1 MIQTQVSFKEM
12 VGHSGEVSGFIIPE
26 YSRKTLYRRTKSGDN
41 RIIPSQHFTIFA
53 SSVEDK
59 CIYESEDGRKI
70 YIKPLLDPKDERNEK
85 VPGIM
90 SSLEKGFNLLGSEL
104 LTYLDFRYNDDE
116 QRIKYND
123 YHLIVANKLP
133 YLTPIIFMNYGPS
146 DQVVVGNLEDIFFDA
161 CSDRIV
167 NEDEPWAFVHD
178 DIKPEMIGYS
188 KFGKMLS
195 NEEYKIERF
204 SDYADDIKLH
214 IGEKMYIRSF
224 LVNQI
229 ENSWDFPCDRGY
241 RNFALSRLYKRLDYD
256 VLSNSFKEITKLEQ
270 NRDHD
275 FIAVDENEY
284 FSDDIDLTNPEFKGF
299 DRRPVFRLNP
309 DDKMTIGKLSNNIS
323 NEYLDA
329 VTFVL
334 QEHRYELKNAIA
346 RIILR
351 GYSDTDGMRIID
363 VPDQDTFD
371 NLELYLARVSHIPL
385 TSTIENSV
393 KDLSDDTNFI
403 HVVLLKTCDP
413 TEDDFGPVYI
423 PLFKIR
429 SYNYKIIE
437 AAEAFD
443 GDKLQDT
450 FINYPKEASFR
461 TMVKYDTLKALTGF
475 FSGMIPN
482 ISGRTPMTL
491 DKRAAVSLNNNTLY
505 ISDFNKSTN
514 IIRWSVVTETDEYLI
529 YGNINA
535 LDVGYMPEYIVDA
548 VSIEKED

>member
-1 MIQTQVSFKEM
+1 MIKTQVSFKEM
-12 VGHSGEVSGFIIPE
+12 VSHSGEVSGFNIPE

-85 VPGIM
+85 VPSIM
-90 SSLEKGFNLLGSEL
+90 NSLEKGFNLLGSEL
-104 LTYLDFRYNDDE
+104 LTYLDFRYNEDE
-116 QRIKYND
+116 SRIKYND

-146 DQVVVGNLEDIFFDA
+146 DQVVVGSLGDIFFDA

-167 NEDEPWAFVHD
+167 NEDEAWAFVHD

-188 KFGKMLS
+188 KLGKMLS
-195 NEEYKIERF
+195 NEEYKIESF
-204 SDYADDIKLH
+204 SDYDDDIKLH

-229 ENSWDFPCDRGY
+229 EGSWDFPCDRGY
-241 RNFALSRLYKRLDYD
+241 KNFVLSRLYKRLEYD
-256 VLSNSFKEITKLEQ
+256 ILSNSFKELTKLEQ
-270 NRDHD
+270 NRIHD

-284 FSDDIDLTNPEFKGF
+284 FSDEIDLTNPEFEGF
-299 DRRPVFRLNP
+299 DRRPVSRLNQY
-309 DDKMTIGKLSNNIS
+309 DKMTIGKLSNNIS

-329 VTFVL
+329 VTSIL

-346 RIILR
+346 KILLR
-351 GYSDTDGMRIID
+351 GYNDTDGMRIID
-363 VPDQDTFD
+363 IPDQETFD

-385 TSTIENSV
+385 TSTIENSI
-393 KDLSDDTNFI
+393 KDLSDDTNFN

-413 TEDDFGPVYI
+413 NDDDYGPVYI
-423 PLFKIR
+423 PLFKIK
-429 SYNYKIIE
+429 SYKFTPME
-437 AAEAFD
+437 DFD
-443 GDKLQDT
+443 GNNLQETYID
-450 FINYPKEASFR
+450 YPKNVSFR

-491 DKRAAVSLNNNTLY
+491 DKRAAVQLSNNTLY
-505 ISDFNKSTN
+505 ISDFTKSTS
-514 IIRWSVVTETDEYLI
+514 ITRWSVVTETDEYLI

-535 LDVGYMPEYIVDA
+535 LDVGYMPEFIVDA

>member
-1 MIQTQVSFKEM
+1 MIKTQVSFKEM
-12 VGHSGEVSGFIIPE
+12 VSHSGEVSGFNIPE

-85 VPGIM
+85 VSSIM
-90 SSLEKGFNLLGSEL
+90 NSLEKGFKLLGSEL
-104 LTYLDFRYNDDE
+104 LTYLDFRYNEDE
-116 QRIKYND
+116 SRIKYND

-146 DQVVVGNLEDIFFDA
+146 DQVVVGSLGDIFFDA

-167 NEDEPWAFVHD
+167 NEDEAWAFVHD

-195 NEEYKIERF
+195 NEEYKIESF
-204 SDYADDIKLH
+204 SDYDDDDIKLH

-229 ENSWDFPCDRGY
+229 EGSWDFPCDRGY
-241 RNFALSRLYKRLDYD
+241 KNFVLSRLYKRLEYD
-256 VLSNSFKEITKLEQ
+256 VLSDSFKELTKLEQ
-270 NRDHD
+270 NRIHD

-284 FSDDIDLTNPEFKGF
+284 FSDEIDLTNPEFEGF
-299 DRRPVFRLNP
+299 DRRPVSRLNQY
-309 DDKMTIGKLSNNIS
+309 DKMTIGKLSNNIS

-329 VTFVL
+329 VASVL

-351 GYSDTDGMRIID
+351 GYNDTDGMRIID
-363 VPDQDTFD
+363 VPDQETFD

-385 TSTIENSV
+385 TSTIENSI

-413 TEDDFGPVYI
+413 TEDDYGPVYI

-429 SYNYKIIE
+429 SYKFTPME
-437 AAEAFD
+437 DFD
-443 GDKLQDT
+443 GNNLQETYID
-450 FINYPKEASFR
+450 YPKNVSFR

-491 DKRAAVSLNNNTLY
+491 DKRAAVQLSNNTLY
-505 ISDFNKSTN
+505 ISDFTKSTS
-514 IIRWSVVTETDEYLI
+514 ITRWSVVTETDEYLI

-535 LDVGYMPEYIVDA
+535 LDVGYMPEFIVDA

>member
-1 MIQTQVSFKEM
+1 MIKTQVSFKEM
-12 VGHSGEVSGFIIPE
+12 VSHSGEVSGFVIPE

-53 SSVEDK
+53 SSIEDK

-85 VPGIM
+85 VSSIM
-90 SSLEKGFNLLGSEL
+90 NSLEKGFTLLGSEL
-104 LTYLDFRYNDDE
+104 LTYLDFRYNEDE
-116 QRIKYND
+116 SRIKYND

-146 DQVVVGNLEDIFFDA
+146 DQVVVGSLGDIFFDT

-167 NEDEPWAFVHD
+167 NEDEPWAFVHG

-195 NEEYKIERF
+195 NEEYKIESF
-204 SDYADDIKLH
+204 SDYDDDIKLH

-229 ENSWDFPCDRGY
+229 EGSWDFPCDRGY
-241 RNFALSRLYKRLDYD
+241 KNFVLSRLYKRLEYD
-256 VLSNSFKEITKLEQ
+256 VLSNSFKELTKLEQ
-270 NRDHD
+270 NRIHD

-299 DRRPVFRLNP
+299 DRRPLFKLNEY
-309 DDKMTIGKLSNNIS
+309 DKMTIGKLSNNIS

-329 VTFVL
+329 VTSIL

-346 RIILR
+346 KILLR
-351 GYSDTDGMRIID
+351 GYNDTDGMRIID
-363 VPDQDTFD
+363 IPDQETFD

-385 TSTIENSV
+385 TSTIENRV

-413 TEDDFGPVYI
+413 TEDDYGPVYI

-429 SYNYKIIE
+429 SYKFTPME
-437 AAEAFD
+437 DFD
-443 GDKLQDT
+443 GNKLQETYID
-450 FINYPKEASFR
+450 YPKNVSFR

-491 DKRAAVSLNNNTLY
+491 NKRAAVQLSNNTLY
-505 ISDFNKSTN
+505 ISDFTKSTS
-514 IIRWSVVTETDEYLI
+514 ITRWSVVTETDEYLI

-535 LDVGYMPEYIVDA
+535 LDVGYMPEFIVDA

>member
-1 MIQTQVSFKEM
+1 MIKTQVSFKEM
-12 VGHSGEVSGFIIPE
+12 VSHSGEVSGFNIPE

-85 VPGIM
+85 VPAIM
-90 SSLEKGFNLLGSEL
+90 NSLEKGFNLLGSEL
-104 LTYLDFRYNDDE
+104 LTYLDFRYNEDE
-116 QRIKYND
+116 SRIKYND

-146 DQVVVGNLEDIFFDA
+146 DQVVVGSLGDIFFDA

-167 NEDEPWAFVHD
+167 DEDEPWAFVHD

-195 NEEYKIERF
+195 NEEYKIESF

-229 ENSWDFPCDRGY
+229 EASWDFPCDRGY
-241 RNFALSRLYKRLDYD
+241 KNFVLSRLYKRLEYD
-256 VLSNSFKEITKLEQ
+256 VLSNSFKELTKLEQ
-270 NRDHD
+270 NRIHD

-284 FSDDIDLTNPEFKGF
+284 FSDEIDLTNPEFEGF
-299 DRRPVFRLNP
+299 DRRPVSKLNP
-309 DDKMTIGKLSNNIS
+309 HDKMTIGKLSNNIS

-329 VTFVL
+329 VASIL

-351 GYSDTDGMRIID
+351 GYNDTDGMRIID
-363 VPDQDTFD
+363 VPDQDAFD
-371 NLELYLARVSHIPL
+371 NLELYLARVSYIPL
-385 TSTIENSV
+385 TSTLENSV

-413 TEDDFGPVYI
+413 TEDDYGPVYI

-429 SYNYKIIE
+429 SYKFTPME
-437 AAEAFD
+437 DFD
-443 GDKLQDT
+443 GNKLQETYID
-450 FINYPKEASFR
+450 YPKNVSFR

-491 DKRAAVSLNNNTLY
+491 DKRAAVQLSNNILY
-505 ISDFNKSTN
+505 ISDFTKSTS
-514 IIRWSVVTETDEYLI
+514 ITRWSVVTETDEYLI

-535 LDVGYMPEYIVDA
+535 LDVGYMPEFIVDA

>member
-12 VGHSGEVSGFIIPE
+12 VSHSGEVSGFVIPE

-85 VPGIM
+85 VPSIM
-90 SSLEKGFNLLGSEL
+90 NSLEKGFKLLGSEL
-104 LTYLDFRYNDDE
+104 LTYLDFRYNEDE
-116 QRIKYND
+116 SRIKYND

-146 DQVVVGNLEDIFFDA
+146 DQVVVGSLGDIFFDA

-167 NEDEPWAFVHD
+167 DEDEPWAFVHD

-195 NEEYKIERF
+195 NEEYKIESF

-229 ENSWDFPCDRGY
+229 EASWDFPCDRGY
-241 RNFALSRLYKRLDYD
+241 RNFPLSRLYKRLEYD
-256 VLSNSFKEITKLEQ
+256 VLSRSFKELTKLEQ

-299 DRRPVFRLNP
+299 DRRPVSKLNP
-309 DDKMTIGKLSNNIS
+309 HDKMTIGKLSNNIS

-329 VTFVL
+329 VASVL

-346 RIILR
+346 KILLR
-351 GYSDTDGMRIID
+351 GYNDTDGMRIID
-363 VPDQDTFD
+363 IPDQETFD

-385 TSTIENSV
+385 TSTIENSI

-403 HVVLLKTCDP
+403 HVLLLKTCDP
-413 TEDDFGPVYI
+413 TEDDYGPVYI

-429 SYNYKIIE
+429 SYKFTPME
-437 AAEAFD
+437 DFD
-443 GDKLQDT
+443 GNNLQETYID
-450 FINYPKEASFR
+450 YPKNVSFR

-491 DKRAAVSLNNNTLY
+491 DKRAAVQLSDNTLY
-505 ISDFNKSTN
+505 ISDFTKSTS
-514 IIRWSVVTETDEYLI
+514 ITRWSVVTETDEYLI

-535 LDVGYMPEYIVDA
+535 LDVGYMPEFIVDA

>member
-1 MIQTQVSFKEM
+1 MIKTQVSFKEM
-12 VGHSGEVSGFIIPE
+12 VSHSGEVSGFNIPE

-41 RIIPSQHFTIFA
+41 RIVPSQHFTIFA

-85 VPGIM
+85 VSAIM
-90 SSLEKGFNLLGSEL
+90 NSLEKGFKLLGSEL
-104 LTYLDFRYNDDE
+104 LTYLDFRYNEDE
-116 QRIKYND
+116 SRIKYND
-123 YHLIVANKLP
+123 YHLIIANKLP
-133 YLTPIIFMNYGPS
+133 YLTPIILMNYGPS
-146 DQVVVGNLEDIFFDA
+146 DQVVVGSLGDIFFDT

-167 NEDEPWAFVHD
+167 NEDEAWAFVHD

-195 NEEYKIERF
+195 NEEYKIESF

-229 ENSWDFPCDRGY
+229 EASWDFPCDRGY
-241 RNFALSRLYKRLDYD
+241 KNFVLSRLYKRLEYD
-256 VLSNSFKEITKLEQ
+256 VLSNSFKELTKLEQ
-270 NRDHD
+270 NRIHD

-284 FSDDIDLTNPEFKGF
+284 FSDEIDLTNPEFEGF
-299 DRRPVFRLNP
+299 DRRPVSRLNQY
-309 DDKMTIGKLSNNIS
+309 DKMTIGKLSNNIS

-329 VTFVL
+329 VTSIL

-346 RIILR
+346 KILLR
-351 GYSDTDGMRIID
+351 GYNDTDGMRIID
-363 VPDQDTFD
+363 IPDQETFD

-385 TSTIENSV
+385 TSTIENSI

-413 TEDDFGPVYI
+413 TEDDYGPVYI

-429 SYNYKIIE
+429 SYKFTPME
-437 AAEAFD
+437 DFD
-443 GDKLQDT
+443 GNKLQETYID
-450 FINYPKEASFR
+450 YPKNVSFR

-491 DKRAAVSLNNNTLY
+491 DKRAAVQLSNNTLY
-505 ISDFNKSTN
+505 ISDFTKSTS
-514 IIRWSVVTETDEYLI
+514 ITRWSVVTETDEYLI

-535 LDVGYMPEYIVDA
+535 LDVGYMPEFIVDA

>member
-1 MIQTQVSFKEM
+1 MIKTQVSFKEM
-12 VGHSGEVSGFIIPE
+12 VSHSGEVSGFVIPE

-70 YIKPLLDPKDERNEK
+70 YIKPLLDPKDKRNEK
-85 VPGIM
+85 VSSIM
-90 SSLEKGFNLLGSEL
+90 NSLEKGFKLLGSEL
-104 LTYLDFRYNDDE
+104 LTYLDFRYNE
-116 QRIKYND
+116 NESHIKYND
-123 YHLIVANKLP
+123 FHLIVANKLP

-146 DQVVVGNLEDIFFDA
+146 DQVVVGSLGDIFFDT

-167 NEDEPWAFVHD
+167 NEDEAWAFVHD

-195 NEEYKIERF
+195 NEEYKIESF
-204 SDYADDIKLH
+204 SDYDDDIKLH

-229 ENSWDFPCDRGY
+229 EGSWDFPCDRGY
-241 RNFALSRLYKRLDYD
+241 KNFVLSRLYKRLEYD
-256 VLSNSFKEITKLEQ
+256 VLSNSFKELTKLEQ
-270 NRDHD
+270 NRIHD

-284 FSDDIDLTNPEFKGF
+284 FSDEIDLTNPEFEGF
-299 DRRPVFRLNP
+299 DRRPVSRLNQY
-309 DDKMTIGKLSNNIS
+309 DKMTIGKLSNNIS

-329 VTFVL
+329 VTSIL

-346 RIILR
+346 KILLR
-351 GYSDTDGMRIID
+351 GYNDTDGMRIID
-363 VPDQDTFD
+363 IPDQETFD

-385 TSTIENSV
+385 TSTIENSI

-413 TEDDFGPVYI
+413 TEDDYGPVYI
-423 PLFKIR
+423 PLFKIK
-429 SYNYKIIE
+429 SYKFTPME
-437 AAEAFD
+437 DFD
-443 GDKLQDT
+443 GNNLQETYID
-450 FINYPKEASFR
+450 YPKNVSFR

-482 ISGRTPMTL
+482 ISGRTPMIL

-505 ISDFNKSTN
+505 ISDFTKSTS
-514 IIRWSVVTETDEYLI
+514 ITRWSVVTETDEYLI

-535 LDVGYMPEYIVDA
+535 LDVGYMPEFIVDA
-548 VSIEKED
+548 VSIDKKD

>member
-1 MIQTQVSFKEM
+1 MIKTQVSFKEM
-12 VGHSGEVSGFIIPE
+12 VSHSGEVSGFVIPE

-41 RIIPSQHFTIFA
+41 RIVPSQHFTIFA

-85 VPGIM
+85 VSNIM
-90 SSLEKGFNLLGSEL
+90 NSLEKGFKLLGSEL
-104 LTYLDFRYNDDE
+104 LTYLDFRYNEDE
-116 QRIKYND
+116 SRIKYND
-123 YHLIVANKLP
+123 FHLIVANKLP

-146 DQVVVGNLEDIFFDA
+146 DQVVVGSLGDIFFDT

-167 NEDEPWAFVHD
+167 NEDEAWAFVHD

-195 NEEYKIERF
+195 NEEYKIESF
-204 SDYADDIKLH
+204 SDYDDDIKLH

-241 RNFALSRLYKRLDYD
+241 KNFVLSRLYKRLEYD
-256 VLSNSFKEITKLEQ
+256 VLSRSFKELTKLEQ

-284 FSDDIDLTNPEFKGF
+284 FSDDIDLTNPEFEGF
-299 DRRPVFRLNP
+299 DRRPVSKLNTH
-309 DDKMTIGKLSNNIS
+309 DKMTIGKLSNNIS

-329 VTFVL
+329 VTSIL

-346 RIILR
+346 KILLR
-351 GYSDTDGMRIID
+351 GYNDTDGMRIID
-363 VPDQDTFD
+363 IPDQETFD

-385 TSTIENSV
+385 TSTIENSI

-413 TEDDFGPVYI
+413 TEDDYGPVYI

-429 SYNYKIIE
+429 SYKFTPMEDFGWNN
-437 AAEAFD
+437 
-443 GDKLQDT
+443 LQETYID
-450 FINYPKEASFR
+450 YPKNVSFR

-475 FSGMIPN
+475 FAGMIPN

-491 DKRAAVSLNNNTLY
+491 DKRAAVLLSDNTLY
-505 ISDFNKSTN
+505 ISDFAKSTS
-514 IIRWSVVTETDEYLI
+514 ITRWSVVTETDEYLI

-535 LDVGYMPEYIVDA
+535 LDVGYMPEFIVDA

>member
-1 MIQTQVSFKEM
+1 M
-12 VGHSGEVSGFIIPE
+12 
-26 YSRKTLYRRTKSGDN
+26 N
-41 RIIPSQHFTIFA
+41 
-53 SSVEDK
+53 
-59 CIYESEDGRKI
+59 
-70 YIKPLLDPKDERNEK
+70 
-85 VPGIM
+85 
-90 SSLEKGFNLLGSEL
+90 SLEKGFNLLGSEL
-104 LTYLDFRYNDDE
+104 LTYLDFRYNEDE
-116 QRIKYND
+116 SRIKYND

-146 DQVVVGNLEDIFFDA
+146 DQVVVGSLGDIFFDT

-167 NEDEPWAFVHD
+167 NEDEAWAFVHD

-195 NEEYKIERF
+195 NEEYKIESF
-204 SDYADDIKLH
+204 SDYEDDIKLH

-229 ENSWDFPCDRGY
+229 EGSWDFPCDRGY
-241 RNFALSRLYKRLDYD
+241 RNFPLSRLYKRLEYD
-256 VLSNSFKEITKLEQ
+256 VLSRSFKELTKLEQ

-299 DRRPVFRLNP
+299 DRRPLFKLNEY
-309 DDKMTIGKLSNNIS
+309 DKMTIGKLSNNIS

-329 VTFVL
+329 VASVL

-351 GYSDTDGMRIID
+351 GYNDTDGMRIID
-363 VPDQDTFD
+363 VPDQDAFD
-371 NLELYLARVSHIPL
+371 NLELYLARVSYIPL
-385 TSTIENSV
+385 TSTLENSV

-423 PLFKIR
+423 PLFRIK
-429 SYNYKIIE
+429 SYKITTME
-437 AAEAFD
+437 DFD
-443 GDKLQDT
+443 DNKLQDT

-491 DKRAAVSLNNNTLY
+491 DKRAAVQLSDNTLY
-505 ISDFNKSTN
+505 ISDFTKSTS
-514 IIRWSVVTETDEYLI
+514 ITRWSVVTETDEYLI

-535 LDVGYMPEYIVDA
+535 LDVGYMPEFIVDA

>member
-1 MIQTQVSFKEM
+1 MIKTQVSFKEM
-12 VGHSGEVSGFIIPE
+12 VSHSGEVSGFVIPE

-59 CIYESEDGRKI
+59 CIYESENGRKI
-70 YIKPLLDPKDERNEK
+70 YIKPLLDPKDKRNEK
-85 VPGIM
+85 VSSIM
-90 SSLEKGFNLLGSEL
+90 NSLEKGFKLLGSEL
-104 LTYLDFRYNDDE
+104 LTYLDFRYNEDE
-116 QRIKYND
+116 SRIKYND

-146 DQVVVGNLEDIFFDA
+146 DQVVVGSLGDIFFDT

-167 NEDEPWAFVHD
+167 NEDEAWAFVHD

-195 NEEYKIERF
+195 NEEYKIESF
-204 SDYADDIKLH
+204 SDYDDDIKLH

-229 ENSWDFPCDRGY
+229 EASWDFPCDRGY
-241 RNFALSRLYKRLDYD
+241 KNFVLSRLYKRLEYD
-256 VLSNSFKEITKLEQ
+256 VLSNSFKELTKLEQ
-270 NRDHD
+270 NRIHD

-284 FSDDIDLTNPEFKGF
+284 FSDEIDLTNPEFEGF
-299 DRRPVFRLNP
+299 DRRPVSRLNQY
-309 DDKMTIGKLSNNIS
+309 DKMTIGKLSNNIS

-329 VTFVL
+329 VTSIL

-346 RIILR
+346 KILLR
-351 GYSDTDGMRIID
+351 GYNDTDGMRIID
-363 VPDQDTFD
+363 IPDQETFD

-385 TSTIENSV
+385 TSTIENSI
-393 KDLSDDTNFI
+393 KDLSDDTNFN
-403 HVVLLKTCDP
+403 HVILLKTCDP
-413 TEDDFGPVYI
+413 NDDDYGPVYI
-423 PLFKIR
+423 PLFKIK
-429 SYNYKIIE
+429 SYKFTPME
-437 AAEAFD
+437 DFD
-443 GDKLQDT
+443 GNNLQETYID
-450 FINYPKEASFR
+450 YPKNVSFR

-482 ISGRTPMTL
+482 VSGRTPMTL
-491 DKRAAVSLNNNTLY
+491 DKRAAVSLSNNTLY
-505 ISDFNKSTN
+505 ISDFTKSTS
-514 IIRWSVVTETDEYLI
+514 ITRWSVVNETDEYLI

-535 LDVGYMPEYIVDA
+535 LDVGYMPEFIVDA

>member
-1 MIQTQVSFKEM
+1 MIKTQVSFKEM
-12 VGHSGEVSGFIIPE
+12 VSHSGEVSGFVIPE

-70 YIKPLLDPKDERNEK
+70 YIKPLLDPKDKRNEK
-85 VPGIM
+85 VSSIM
-90 SSLEKGFNLLGSEL
+90 NSLEKGFNLLGSEL
-104 LTYLDFRYNDDE
+104 LTYLDFRYNEDE
-116 QRIKYND
+116 ERIKYND
-123 YHLIVANKLP
+123 YHLIIANKLP

-146 DQVVVGNLEDIFFDA
+146 DQVVVGSLGDIFFDA

-167 NEDEPWAFVHD
+167 NEDEAWAFVHD

-195 NEEYKIERF
+195 NEEYKIESF
-204 SDYADDIKLH
+204 SDYDDDIKLH

-229 ENSWDFPCDRGY
+229 EGSWDFPCDRGY
-241 RNFALSRLYKRLDYD
+241 KNFILSRLYKRLEYD
-256 VLSNSFKEITKLEQ
+256 VLSNSFKELTKLEQ
-270 NRDHD
+270 NRIHD

-284 FSDDIDLTNPEFKGF
+284 FSDEIDLTNPEFEGF
-299 DRRPVFRLNP
+299 DRRPVSRLNQY
-309 DDKMTIGKLSNNIS
+309 DKMTIGKLSNNIS

-329 VTFVL
+329 VTSIL

-346 RIILR
+346 KILLR
-351 GYSDTDGMRIID
+351 GYNDTDGMRIID
-363 VPDQDTFD
+363 IPDQETFD

-385 TSTIENSV
+385 TSTIENSI

-413 TEDDFGPVYI
+413 TEDDYGPVYI

-429 SYNYKIIE
+429 SYKFTPME
-437 AAEAFD
+437 DFD
-443 GDKLQDT
+443 GNKLQETYID
-450 FINYPKEASFR
+450 YPKNVSFR

-491 DKRAAVSLNNNTLY
+491 DKRAAVQLSNNTLY
-505 ISDFNKSTN
+505 ISDFTKSTS
-514 IIRWSVVTETDEYLI
+514 ITRWSVVTETDEYLI

-535 LDVGYMPEYIVDA
+535 LDVGYMPEFIVDA

>member
-1 MIQTQVSFKEM
+1 MIKTQVSFKEM
-12 VGHSGEVSGFIIPE
+12 VSHSGEVSGFVIPE
-26 YSRKTLYRRTKSGDN
+26 YSRKTLYRKTKSGDN

-59 CIYESEDGRKI
+59 CIYESENGRKI
-70 YIKPLLDPKDERNEK
+70 YIKPLLDPKDKRNEK
-85 VPGIM
+85 VSSIM
-90 SSLEKGFNLLGSEL
+90 NSLEKGFNLLGSEL
-104 LTYLDFRYNDDE
+104 LTYLDFRYNEDE
-116 QRIKYND
+116 SRIKYND
-123 YHLIVANKLP
+123 YHLIIANKLP

-146 DQVVVGNLEDIFFDA
+146 DQVVVGSLGDIFFDT

-167 NEDEPWAFVHD
+167 NEDEAWAFVHD

-195 NEEYKIERF
+195 NEEYKIESF
-204 SDYADDIKLH
+204 SDYEDDIKLH

-229 ENSWDFPCDRGY
+229 EGSWDFPCDRGY
-241 RNFALSRLYKRLDYD
+241 KNFVLSRLYKRLEYD
-256 VLSNSFKEITKLEQ
+256 VLSNSFKELTKLEQ
-270 NRDHD
+270 NRIHD

-284 FSDDIDLTNPEFKGF
+284 FSDEIDLTNPEFKGF
-299 DRRPVFRLNP
+299 DRRPLFKLNEY
-309 DDKMTIGKLSNNIS
+309 DKMTIGKLSNNIS

-329 VTFVL
+329 VASVL

-351 GYSDTDGMRIID
+351 GYNDTDGMRVID

-385 TSTIENSV
+385 TSTIENSI

-413 TEDDFGPVYI
+413 TEDDYGPVYI

-429 SYNYKIIE
+429 SYKFTPME
-437 AAEAFD
+437 DFD
-443 GDKLQDT
+443 GNKLQETYID
-450 FINYPKEASFR
+450 YPKNVSFR
-461 TMVKYDTLKALTGF
+461 TMVKYDTLKALIGF

-491 DKRAAVSLNNNTLY
+491 DKRAAVQLSDNTLY
-505 ISDFNKSTN
+505 ISDFTKSTS
-514 IIRWSVVTETDEYLI
+514 ITRWSVVTETDEYLI

-535 LDVGYMPEYIVDA
+535 LDVGYMPEFIVDA

>member
-1 MIQTQVSFKEM
+1 MIKTQVSFKEM
-12 VGHSGEVSGFIIPE
+12 VSHSGEVSGFVIPE

-41 RIIPSQHFTIFA
+41 RIVPSQHFTIFA

-85 VPGIM
+85 VPAIM
-90 SSLEKGFNLLGSEL
+90 NSLEKGFNLLGSEL
-104 LTYLDFRYNDDE
+104 LTYLDFRYNEDE
-116 QRIKYND
+116 SRIKYND

-146 DQVVVGNLEDIFFDA
+146 DQVVVGSLGDIFFDA
-161 CSDRIV
+161 CSDRIID
-167 NEDEPWAFVHD
+167 EDEPWAFVHD

-195 NEEYKIERF
+195 NEEYKIESF

-229 ENSWDFPCDRGY
+229 EASWDFPCDRGY
-241 RNFALSRLYKRLDYD
+241 KNFVLSRLYKRLEYD
-256 VLSNSFKEITKLEQ
+256 VLSRSFKEITKLEQ
-270 NRDHD
+270 NRIHD

-299 DRRPVFRLNP
+299 DRRPLFKLNEY
-309 DDKMTIGKLSNNIS
+309 DKMTIGKLSNNIS

-329 VTFVL
+329 VASVL

-351 GYSDTDGMRIID
+351 GYNDTDGMRIID
-363 VPDQDTFD
+363 VPDQDAFD
-371 NLELYLARVSHIPL
+371 NLELYLARVSYIPL
-385 TSTIENSV
+385 TSTLENGI

-413 TEDDFGPVYI
+413 TEDDYGPVYI

-429 SYNYKIIE
+429 SYNYKIVEDIE
-437 AAEAFD
+437 N
-443 GDKLQDT
+443 KLQDT

-491 DKRAAVSLNNNTLY
+491 DKRAAVLLSDNTLY
-505 ISDFNKSTN
+505 ISDFTKSTS
-514 IIRWSVVTETDEYLI
+514 ITRWSVVTETDEYLI

-535 LDVGYMPEYIVDA
+535 LDVGYMPELIIDA

>member
-12 VGHSGEVSGFIIPE
+12 VSHSGEVSGFVIPE

-41 RIIPSQHFTIFA
+41 RIVPSQHFTIFA

-70 YIKPLLDPKDERNEK
+70 YIKPLLDPKDKRNEK
-85 VPGIM
+85 VSSIM
-90 SSLEKGFNLLGSEL
+90 NSLEKGFKLLGSEL
-104 LTYLDFRYNDDE
+104 LTYLDFRYNEDE

-133 YLTPIIFMNYGPS
+133 YLTPIILMNYGPS
-146 DQVVVGNLEDIFFDA
+146 DQVVVGSLGDIFFDT

-167 NEDEPWAFVHD
+167 NEDEAWAFVHD

-195 NEEYKIERF
+195 NEEYKIESF
-204 SDYADDIKLH
+204 SDYDDDIKLH

-229 ENSWDFPCDRGY
+229 EDSWDFPCDRGY
-241 RNFALSRLYKRLDYD
+241 RNFPLSRLYKRLEYD
-256 VLSNSFKEITKLEQ
+256 VLSRSFKELTKLEQ

-299 DRRPVFRLNP
+299 DRRPLFKLNEY
-309 DDKMTIGKLSNNIS
+309 DKMTIGKLSNNIS

-329 VTFVL
+329 VAFVL

-351 GYSDTDGMRIID
+351 GYNDTDGMRIID
-363 VPDQDTFD
+363 VPDQDAFD
-371 NLELYLARVSHIPL
+371 NLELYLARVSYIPL
-385 TSTIENSV
+385 TSTLENSV

-429 SYNYKIIE
+429 SYNYKIVADIE
-437 AAEAFD
+437 
-443 GDKLQDT
+443 DKLQDT
-450 FINYPKEASFR
+450 FINYPKEASFG
-461 TMVKYDTLKALTGF
+461 TMVKYDALKALTGF

-491 DKRAAVSLNNNTLY
+491 DKRAAVLLSDNTLY
-505 ISDFNKSTN
+505 ISDFTKSTS
-514 IIRWSVVTETDEYLI
+514 ITRWSVVTETDEYLI

-535 LDVGYMPEYIVDA
+535 LDVGYMPELIVDA

>member
-1 MIQTQVSFKEM
+1 MIKTQVSFKEM
-12 VGHSGEVSGFIIPE
+12 VSHSGEVSGFVIPE

-41 RIIPSQHFTIFA
+41 RIIPSQHFTIFT

-70 YIKPLLDPKDERNEK
+70 YIKPLLDPKDKRNEK
-85 VPGIM
+85 VSSIM
-90 SSLEKGFNLLGSEL
+90 NSLEKGFKLLGSEL
-104 LTYLDFRYNDDE
+104 LTYLDFRYNEDE
-116 QRIKYND
+116 SRIKYND

-146 DQVVVGNLEDIFFDA
+146 DQVVVGSLGDIFFDA

-167 NEDEPWAFVHD
+167 NKDEPWAFVHD

-188 KFGKMLS
+188 KFGKMIS
-195 NEEYKIERF
+195 NEEYKIESF
-204 SDYADDIKLH
+204 SDYEDDIKLH

-229 ENSWDFPCDRGY
+229 EGSWDFPCDRGY
-241 RNFALSRLYKRLDYD
+241 KNFILSRLYKRLEYD
-256 VLSNSFKEITKLEQ
+256 VLSRSFKEITKLEQ
-270 NRDHD
+270 NRIHD

-299 DRRPVFRLNP
+299 DRRPLFKLNEY
-309 DDKMTIGKLSNNIS
+309 DKMTIGKLSNNIS
-323 NEYLDA
+323 NEYLDVVA
-329 VTFVL
+329 SVL

-351 GYSDTDGMRIID
+351 GYNDTDGMRIID

-371 NLELYLARVSHIPL
+371 NLELYLARVSYIPL
-385 TSTIENSV
+385 TSTLENRI

-429 SYNYKIIE
+429 SYNYKIVADIE
-437 AAEAFD
+437 
-443 GDKLQDT
+443 DKLQET

-491 DKRAAVSLNNNTLY
+491 DKRAAVLLSDNTLY
-505 ISDFNKSTN
+505 ISDFTKSTS
-514 IIRWSVVTETDEYLI
+514 ITRWSVVTETDEYLI

-535 LDVGYMPEYIVDA
+535 LDVGYMPEFIVGV

>member
-1 MIQTQVSFKEM
+1 MIKTQLSFKEM
-12 VGHSGEVSGFIIPE
+12 VSHSGEVSGFVIPE

-85 VPGIM
+85 VPAIM
-90 SSLEKGFNLLGSEL
+90 NSLEKGFKLLGSEL
-104 LTYLDFRYNDDE
+104 LRYLDFRYNEDE
-116 QRIKYND
+116 SRIKYND

-133 YLTPIIFMNYGPS
+133 YLTPIILMNYGPS
-146 DQVVVGNLEDIFFDA
+146 DQVVVGSLGDIFFDT

-167 NEDEPWAFVHD
+167 NEDEAWAFVHD

-195 NEEYKIERF
+195 NEEYKIESF
-204 SDYADDIKLH
+204 SDYEDDIKLH

-229 ENSWDFPCDRGY
+229 EDSWDFPCDRGY
-241 RNFALSRLYKRLDYD
+241 RNFPLSRLYKRLEYD
-256 VLSNSFKEITKLEQ
+256 VLSRSFKELTKLEQ

-299 DRRPVFRLNP
+299 DRRPVSRLNQY
-309 DDKMTIGKLSNNIS
+309 DKMTIGKLSNNIS

-329 VTFVL
+329 VTSIL

-346 RIILR
+346 KILLR
-351 GYSDTDGMRIID
+351 GYNDTDGMRVID

-385 TSTIENSV
+385 TSTIENSI

-413 TEDDFGPVYI
+413 TEDDYGPVYI

-429 SYNYKIIE
+429 SYKFTPME
-437 AAEAFD
+437 DFD
-443 GDKLQDT
+443 GNKLQET

-491 DKRAAVSLNNNTLY
+491 DKRAAVQLSDNTLY
-505 ISDFNKSTN
+505 ISDFTKSTS
-514 IIRWSVVTETDEYLI
+514 ITRWSVVTETDEYLI

-535 LDVGYMPEYIVDA
+535 LDVGYMPEFIVDA

>member
-70 YIKPLLDPKDERNEK
+70 YIKPLLDPKDKRNEK
-85 VPGIM
+85 VSSIM
-90 SSLEKGFNLLGSEL
+90 NSLEKGFKLLGSEL
-104 LTYLDFRYNDDE
+104 LTYLDFRYNEDE
-116 QRIKYND
+116 SRIKYND

-146 DQVVVGNLEDIFFDA
+146 DQVVVGSLGDIFFDA

-167 NEDEPWAFVHD
+167 DEDEPWAFVHD

-195 NEEYKIERF
+195 NEEYKIESF

-229 ENSWDFPCDRGY
+229 EASWDFPCDRGY
-241 RNFALSRLYKRLDYD
+241 KNFVLSRLYKRLEYD
-256 VLSNSFKEITKLEQ
+256 VLSRSFKEITKLEQ
-270 NRDHD
+270 NRIHD

-284 FSDDIDLTNPEFKGF
+284 FSDEIDLTSPEFKGF
-299 DRRPVFRLNP
+299 DRRPVSKLNP
-309 DDKMTIGKLSNNIS
+309 HDKMTIGKLSNNIS

-329 VTFVL
+329 VTSIL

-346 RIILR
+346 KILLR
-351 GYSDTDGMRIID
+351 GYNDTDGMRIID
-363 VPDQDTFD
+363 IPDQDTFD

-385 TSTIENSV
+385 TSTIENSI

-413 TEDDFGPVYI
+413 TEDDYGPVYI

-429 SYNYKIIE
+429 SYKFTPME
-437 AAEAFD
+437 DFD
-443 GDKLQDT
+443 GNKLQETYID
-450 FINYPKEASFR
+450 YPKNVSFR

-491 DKRAAVSLNNNTLY
+491 DKRAAVQLSNNTLY
-505 ISDFNKSTN
+505 ISDFTKSTS
-514 IIRWSVVTETDEYLI
+514 ITRWSVVTETDEYLI

-535 LDVGYMPEYIVDA
+535 LDVGYMPEFIVDA

>member
-1 MIQTQVSFKEM
+1 MIKTQVSFKEM

-70 YIKPLLDPKDERNEK
+70 YIKPLLDPKDKRNEK
-85 VPGIM
+85 VSNIM
-90 SSLEKGFNLLGSEL
+90 NSLEKGFKLLGSEL
-104 LTYLDFRYNDDE
+104 LRYLDFRYNEDE
-116 QRIKYND
+116 SRIKYND

-146 DQVVVGNLEDIFFDA
+146 DQVVVGSLGDIFFDA

-167 NEDEPWAFVHD
+167 NEDEAWAFVHD

-195 NEEYKIERF
+195 NEEYKIESF
-204 SDYADDIKLH
+204 SDYDDDIKLH

-229 ENSWDFPCDRGY
+229 EGSWDFPCDRGY
-241 RNFALSRLYKRLDYD
+241 KNFVLSRLYKRLEYD
-256 VLSNSFKEITKLEQ
+256 VLSDSFKELTKLEQ
-270 NRDHD
+270 NRIHD

-284 FSDDIDLTNPEFKGF
+284 FSDEIDLTNPEFEGF
-299 DRRPVFRLNP
+299 DRRPVSRLNQY
-309 DDKMTIGKLSNNIS
+309 DKMTIGKLSNNIS

-329 VTFVL
+329 VTSIL

-346 RIILR
+346 KILLR
-351 GYSDTDGMRIID
+351 GYNDTDGMRIID
-363 VPDQDTFD
+363 IPDQETFD

-385 TSTIENSV
+385 TSTIENSI

-413 TEDDFGPVYI
+413 TEDDYGPVYI

-429 SYNYKIIE
+429 SYKFTPME
-437 AAEAFD
+437 DFD
-443 GDKLQDT
+443 GNKLQETYID
-450 FINYPKEASFR
+450 YPKNVSFR

-491 DKRAAVSLNNNTLY
+491 DKRAAVLLSDNTLY
-505 ISDFNKSTN
+505 ISDFAKSTS
-514 IIRWSVVTETDEYLI
+514 ITRWSVVTETDEYLI

-535 LDVGYMPEYIVDA
+535 LDVGYMPEFIVDA

>member
-1 MIQTQVSFKEM
+1 MIKTQVSFKEM
-12 VGHSGEVSGFIIPE
+12 VSHSGEVSGFVIPE

-70 YIKPLLDPKDERNEK
+70 YIKPLLDPKDKRNEK
-85 VPGIM
+85 VPNIM
-90 SSLEKGFNLLGSEL
+90 SSLEKGFKLLGSEL
-104 LTYLDFRYNDDE
+104 LTYLDFRYNEDE
-116 QRIKYND
+116 SRIKYND
-123 YHLIVANKLP
+123 FHLIVANKLP
-133 YLTPIIFMNYGPS
+133 YLTPIILMNYGPS
-146 DQVVVGNLEDIFFDA
+146 DQVVVGSLGDIFFDT

-167 NEDEPWAFVHD
+167 NEDEAWAFVHD

-195 NEEYKIERF
+195 NEEYKIESF
-204 SDYADDIKLH
+204 SDYDDDIKLH

-229 ENSWDFPCDRGY
+229 EGSWDFPCDRGY
-241 RNFALSRLYKRLDYD
+241 KNFVLSRLYKRLEYD
-256 VLSNSFKEITKLEQ
+256 VLSNSFKELTKLEQ
-270 NRDHD
+270 NRIHD

-284 FSDDIDLTNPEFKGF
+284 FSDEIDLTNPEFEGF
-299 DRRPVFRLNP
+299 DRRPVSRLNQY
-309 DDKMTIGKLSNNIS
+309 DKMTIGKLSNNIS

-329 VTFVL
+329 VTSIL

-346 RIILR
+346 KILLR
-351 GYSDTDGMRIID
+351 GYNDTDGMRIID
-363 VPDQDTFD
+363 IPDQETFD

-385 TSTIENSV
+385 TSTIENSI

-413 TEDDFGPVYI
+413 TEDDYGPVYI

-429 SYNYKIIE
+429 SYKFTPME
-437 AAEAFD
+437 DFD
-443 GDKLQDT
+443 GNKLQETYID
-450 FINYPKEASFR
+450 YPKNVSFR
-461 TMVKYDTLKALTGF
+461 TMAKYDTLKALTGF

-491 DKRAAVSLNNNTLY
+491 DKRAAVQLSNNTLY
-505 ISDFNKSTN
+505 ISDFTKSTS
-514 IIRWSVVTETDEYLI
+514 ITRWSVVTETDEYLI

-535 LDVGYMPEYIVDA
+535 LDVGYMPEFIVDA

>member
-1 MIQTQVSFKEM
+1 MIKTQVSFKEM
-12 VGHSGEVSGFIIPE
+12 VSHSGEVSGFVIPE

-70 YIKPLLDPKDERNEK
+70 YIKPLLDPKDKRNEK
-85 VPGIM
+85 VSSIM
-90 SSLEKGFNLLGSEL
+90 NSLEKGFNLLGSEL
-104 LTYLDFRYNDDE
+104 LTYLDFRYNEDE
-116 QRIKYND
+116 SRIKYND

-146 DQVVVGNLEDIFFDA
+146 DQVVVGSLGDIFFDT

-167 NEDEPWAFVHD
+167 NEDEAWAFVHD

-195 NEEYKIERF
+195 NEEYKIESF

-229 ENSWDFPCDRGY
+229 EGSWDFPCDRGY
-241 RNFALSRLYKRLDYD
+241 KNFVLSRLYKRLEYD
-256 VLSNSFKEITKLEQ
+256 VLSNSFKELTKLEQ
-270 NRDHD
+270 NRIHD

-284 FSDDIDLTNPEFKGF
+284 FSDEIDLTNPEFEGF
-299 DRRPVFRLNP
+299 DRRPVSRLNQY
-309 DDKMTIGKLSNNIS
+309 DKMTIGKLSNNIS

-329 VTFVL
+329 VTSIL

-346 RIILR
+346 KILLR
-351 GYSDTDGMRIID
+351 GYNDTDGMRVID

-385 TSTIENSV
+385 TSTIENSI

-413 TEDDFGPVYI
+413 TEDDYGPVYI

-429 SYNYKIIE
+429 SYKFTPME
-437 AAEAFD
+437 DFD
-443 GDKLQDT
+443 GNKLQETYID
-450 FINYPKEASFR
+450 YPKNVSFR

-491 DKRAAVSLNNNTLY
+491 DKRAAVLLSDNTLY
-505 ISDFNKSTN
+505 ISDFTKSTS
-514 IIRWSVVTETDEYLI
+514 ITRWSVVTETDEYLI

-535 LDVGYMPEYIVDA
+535 LDVGYMPEFIVDA

>member
-12 VGHSGEVSGFIIPE
+12 VSHSGEVSGFNIPE

-85 VPGIM
+85 VSSIM
-90 SSLEKGFNLLGSEL
+90 NSLEKGFKLLGSEL
-104 LTYLDFRYNDDE
+104 LTYLDFRYNEDE
-116 QRIKYND
+116 SRIKYND

-146 DQVVVGNLEDIFFDA
+146 DQVVVGSLGDIFFDA

-167 NEDEPWAFVHD
+167 NEDEAWAFVHD

-195 NEEYKIERF
+195 NEEYKIESF
-204 SDYADDIKLH
+204 SDYDDDIKLH

-229 ENSWDFPCDRGY
+229 EGSWDFPCDRGY
-241 RNFALSRLYKRLDYD
+241 KNFVLSRLYKRLEYD
-256 VLSNSFKEITKLEQ
+256 VLSDSFKELTKLEQ
-270 NRDHD
+270 NRIHD

-284 FSDDIDLTNPEFKGF
+284 FSDEIDLTNPEFEGF
-299 DRRPVFRLNP
+299 DRRPVSRLNQY
-309 DDKMTIGKLSNNIS
+309 DKMTIGKLSNNIS

-329 VTFVL
+329 VASVL

-351 GYSDTDGMRIID
+351 GYNDTDGMRIID
-363 VPDQDTFD
+363 VPDQETFD

-385 TSTIENSV
+385 TSTIENSI

-413 TEDDFGPVYI
+413 TEDDYGPVYI

-429 SYNYKIIE
+429 SYKFTPME
-437 AAEAFD
+437 DFD
-443 GDKLQDT
+443 GNNLQETYID
-450 FINYPKEASFR
+450 YPKNVSFR

-491 DKRAAVSLNNNTLY
+491 DKRAAVQLSNNTLY
-505 ISDFNKSTN
+505 ISDFTKSTS
-514 IIRWSVVTETDEYLI
+514 ITRWSVVTETDEYLI

-535 LDVGYMPEYIVDA
+535 LDVGYMPEFIVDA

>member
-85 VPGIM
+85 VPSIM
-90 SSLEKGFNLLGSEL
+90 NSLEKGFNLLGSEL
-104 LTYLDFRYNDDE
+104 LTYLDFRYNEDE
-116 QRIKYND
+116 ERIKYNE
-123 YHLIVANKLP
+123 YHLIIANKLP
-133 YLTPIIFMNYGPS
+133 YLTPTILMNYGPS
-146 DQVVVGNLEDIFFDA
+146 DQVMVGDLEDIFFDL
-161 CSDRIV
+161 CNDRIV
-167 NEDEPWAFVHD
+167 SEDEPWAFVHN

-195 NEEYKIERF
+195 NEEYKIESF
-204 SDYADDIKLH
+204 HDYDDDIKLH
-214 IGEKMYIRSF
+214 IGEKMHIRSF

-241 RNFALSRLYKRLDYD
+241 KNFALSRLYKRLEYD
-256 VLSNSFKEITKLEQ
+256 VLSNSFKELTKLEQ
-270 NRDHD
+270 NRIHD

-284 FSDDIDLTNPEFKGF
+284 FSDEIDLTSPEFKGF
-299 DRRPVFRLNP
+299 DRRPVSRLNP
-309 DDKMTIGKLSNNIS
+309 HDKMTIGKLSNNIS

-329 VTFVL
+329 VTSIL

-346 RIILR
+346 KILLR
-351 GYSDTDGMRIID
+351 GYNDTDGMRIID
-363 VPDQDTFD
+363 IPDQETFD

-385 TSTIENSV
+385 TSTIENSI
-393 KDLSDDTNFI
+393 KDLSDDTSFN

-413 TEDDFGPVYI
+413 NDDDYGPVYI
-423 PLFKIR
+423 PLFKIK
-429 SYNYKIIE
+429 SYKFTPMEDFGWNN
-437 AAEAFD
+437 
-443 GDKLQDT
+443 LQET
-450 FINYPKEASFR
+450 YIKYPKDASFR

-475 FSGMIPN
+475 FAGMIPN
-482 ISGRTPMTL
+482 VSGRTPMTL

-505 ISDFNKSTN
+505 ISDFTKSTS
-514 IIRWSVVTETDEYLI
+514 ITRWSVVNETDEYLI

-535 LDVGYMPEYIVDA
+535 LDVGYMPEFIVEA

>member
-12 VGHSGEVSGFIIPE
+12 VGHSGEVSGFVIPE

-70 YIKPLLDPKDERNEK
+70 YIKPLLDPKDKRNEK
-85 VPGIM
+85 VSSIM
-90 SSLEKGFNLLGSEL
+90 NSLEKGFKLLGSEL
-104 LTYLDFRYNDDE
+104 LTYLDFRYNEDE
-116 QRIKYND
+116 SRIKYND

-146 DQVVVGNLEDIFFDA
+146 DQVVVGSLGDIFFDA

-167 NEDEPWAFVHD
+167 DEDEPWAFVHD

-195 NEEYKIERF
+195 NEEYKIESF

-229 ENSWDFPCDRGY
+229 EASWDFPCDRGY
-241 RNFALSRLYKRLDYD
+241 KNFVLSRLYKRLEYD
-256 VLSNSFKEITKLEQ
+256 VLSRSFKEITKLEQ
-270 NRDHD
+270 NRIHD

-299 DRRPVFRLNP
+299 DRRPLFKLNEY
-309 DDKMTIGKLSNNIS
+309 DKMTIGKLSNNIS

-329 VTFVL
+329 VTSVL

-351 GYSDTDGMRIID
+351 GYNDTDGMRIID
-363 VPDQDTFD
+363 VPDQDAFD
-371 NLELYLARVSHIPL
+371 NLELYLARVSYIPL
-385 TSTIENSV
+385 TSTLENSV

-429 SYNYKIIE
+429 SYNYKIVADIE
-437 AAEAFD
+437 
-443 GDKLQDT
+443 DKLQDT

-461 TMVKYDTLKALTGF
+461 TIVKYDTLKALTGF

-491 DKRAAVSLNNNTLY
+491 DKRAAVQLSNNTLY
-505 ISDFNKSTN
+505 ISDFTKSTS
-514 IIRWSVVTETDEYLI
+514 ITRWSVVTETDEYLI

-535 LDVGYMPEYIVDA
+535 LDVGYMPEFIVDA

>member
-1 MIQTQVSFKEM
+1 MIKTQVSFKEM
-12 VGHSGEVSGFIIPE
+12 VSHSGEVSGFVIPE

-70 YIKPLLDPKDERNEK
+70 YIKPLLDPKDKRNEK
-85 VPGIM
+85 VSSIM
-90 SSLEKGFNLLGSEL
+90 NSLEKGFKLLGSEL
-104 LTYLDFRYNDDE
+104 LTYLDFRYNEDE
-116 QRIKYND
+116 SRIKYND

-146 DQVVVGNLEDIFFDA
+146 DQVVVGSLGDIFFDA

-167 NEDEPWAFVHD
+167 NKDEPWAFVHD

-188 KFGKMLS
+188 KFGKMIS
-195 NEEYKIERF
+195 NEEYKIESF
-204 SDYADDIKLH
+204 SDYEDDIKLH

-229 ENSWDFPCDRGY
+229 EGSWDFPCDRGY
-241 RNFALSRLYKRLDYD
+241 KNFILSRLYKRLEYD
-256 VLSNSFKEITKLEQ
+256 VLSRSFKEITKLEQ
-270 NRDHD
+270 NRIHD

-299 DRRPVFRLNP
+299 DRRPLFKLNEY
-309 DDKMTIGKLSNNIS
+309 DKMTIGKLSNNIS
-323 NEYLDA
+323 NEYLDVVA
-329 VTFVL
+329 SVL

-351 GYSDTDGMRIID
+351 GYNDTDGMRIID

-371 NLELYLARVSHIPL
+371 NLELYLARVSYIPL
-385 TSTIENSV
+385 TSTLENRI

-429 SYNYKIIE
+429 SYNYKIVADIE
-437 AAEAFD
+437 
-443 GDKLQDT
+443 DKLQET

-491 DKRAAVSLNNNTLY
+491 DKRAAVLLSDNTLY
-505 ISDFNKSTN
+505 ISDFTKSTS
-514 IIRWSVVTETDEYLI
+514 ITRWSVVTETDEYLI

-535 LDVGYMPEYIVDA
+535 LDVGYMPEFIVGV

>member
-1 MIQTQVSFKEM
+1 MIKTQVSFKEM
-12 VGHSGEVSGFIIPE
+12 VSHSGEVSGFVIPE

-70 YIKPLLDPKDERNEK
+70 YIKPLLDPKDKRNEK
-85 VPGIM
+85 VSSIM
-90 SSLEKGFNLLGSEL
+90 NSLEKGFKLLGSEL
-104 LTYLDFRYNDDE
+104 LTYLDFRYNEDE
-116 QRIKYND
+116 SRIKYND
-123 YHLIVANKLP
+123 FHLIVANKLP

-146 DQVVVGNLEDIFFDA
+146 DQVVVGSLGDIFFDA

-167 NEDEPWAFVHD
+167 NEDEAWAFVHD

-195 NEEYKIERF
+195 NEEYKIESF
-204 SDYADDIKLH
+204 SDYDDDIKLH

-241 RNFALSRLYKRLDYD
+241 RNFALSRLYKRLEYD
-256 VLSNSFKEITKLEQ
+256 VLSNSFKELTKLEQ
-270 NRDHD
+270 NRIHD

-299 DRRPVFRLNP
+299 DRRPVSRLNQY
-309 DDKMTIGKLSNNIS
+309 DKMTIGKLSNNIS

-329 VTFVL
+329 VASVL

-351 GYSDTDGMRIID
+351 GYNDTDGMRIID
-363 VPDQDTFD
+363 VPDQDAFD
-371 NLELYLARVSHIPL
+371 NLELYLARVSYIPL
-385 TSTIENSV
+385 TSTLENGI

-429 SYNYKIIE
+429 SYNYKIVADIE
-437 AAEAFD
+437 
-443 GDKLQDT
+443 DKLQDT

-491 DKRAAVSLNNNTLY
+491 DKRAAVLLSDNTLY
-505 ISDFNKSTN
+505 ISDFTKSTS
-514 IIRWSVVTETDEYLI
+514 ITRWSVVNETDEYLI

-535 LDVGYMPEYIVDA
+535 LDVGYMPEFIVDA

>member
-1 MIQTQVSFKEM
+1 MIKTQVSFKEM
-12 VGHSGEVSGFIIPE
+12 VSHSGEVSGFNIPE

-85 VPGIM
+85 VSAIM
-90 SSLEKGFNLLGSEL
+90 NSLEKGFKLLGSEL
-104 LTYLDFRYNDDE
+104 LTYLDFRYNEDE
-116 QRIKYND
+116 SRIKYND

-146 DQVVVGNLEDIFFDA
+146 DQVVVGSLGDIFFDA

-167 NEDEPWAFVHD
+167 NEDEAWAFVHD

-195 NEEYKIERF
+195 NEEYKIESF
-204 SDYADDIKLH
+204 SDYEDDIKLH

-229 ENSWDFPCDRGY
+229 EGSWDFPCDRGY
-241 RNFALSRLYKRLDYD
+241 KNFVLSRLYKRLEYD
-256 VLSNSFKEITKLEQ
+256 VLSNSFKELTKLEQ
-270 NRDHD
+270 NRIHD

-284 FSDDIDLTNPEFKGF
+284 FSDEIDLTNPEFEGF
-299 DRRPVFRLNP
+299 DRRPVSRLNQY
-309 DDKMTIGKLSNNIS
+309 DKMTIGKLSNNIS

-329 VTFVL
+329 VTSIL

-346 RIILR
+346 KILLR
-351 GYSDTDGMRIID
+351 GYNDTDGMRIID
-363 VPDQDTFD
+363 VPDQEAFD

-385 TSTIENSV
+385 TSTIENNI
-393 KDLSDDTNFI
+393 KDLSDDTNFN

-413 TEDDFGPVYI
+413 NDDDYGPVYI
-423 PLFKIR
+423 PLFKIK
-429 SYNYKIIE
+429 SYKFTPME
-437 AAEAFD
+437 DFD
-443 GDKLQDT
+443 GNKLQETYID
-450 FINYPKEASFR
+450 YPKNVSFR

-491 DKRAAVSLNNNTLY
+491 DKRAAVLLSDNTLY
-505 ISDFNKSTN
+505 ISDFTKSTS
-514 IIRWSVVTETDEYLI
+514 ITRWSVVNETDEYLI

-535 LDVGYMPEYIVDA
+535 LDVGYMPEFIVDA

>member
-1 MIQTQVSFKEM
+1 MIKTQVSFKEM
-12 VGHSGEVSGFIIPE
+12 VSHSGDVSGFVIPE

-70 YIKPLLDPKDERNEK
+70 YIKPLLDPKDKRNEK
-85 VPGIM
+85 VSSIM
-90 SSLEKGFNLLGSEL
+90 NSLEKGFKLLGSEL
-104 LTYLDFRYNDDE
+104 LTYLDFRYNEDE
-116 QRIKYND
+116 SRIKYND
-123 YHLIVANKLP
+123 YHLIIANKLP

-146 DQVVVGNLEDIFFDA
+146 DQVVVGSLGDIFFDT

-167 NEDEPWAFVHD
+167 NEDEAWAFVRD

-195 NEEYKIERF
+195 NEEYKIESF
-204 SDYADDIKLH
+204 SDYDDDIKLH

-229 ENSWDFPCDRGY
+229 EASWDFPCDRGY
-241 RNFALSRLYKRLDYD
+241 KNFVLSRLYKRLEYD
-256 VLSNSFKEITKLEQ
+256 VLSRSFKEITKLEQ
-270 NRDHD
+270 NRIHD

-299 DRRPVFRLNP
+299 DRRPLFKLNEY
-309 DDKMTIGKLSNNIS
+309 DKMTIGKLSNNIS

-329 VTFVL
+329 VAFVL

-351 GYSDTDGMRIID
+351 GYNDTDGMRIID
-363 VPDQDTFD
+363 VPDQDAFD
-371 NLELYLARVSHIPL
+371 NLELYLARVSYIPL
-385 TSTIENSV
+385 TSTLENSV

-429 SYNYKIIE
+429 SYNYKIVEDIE
-437 AAEAFD
+437 N
-443 GDKLQDT
+443 KLQDT

-491 DKRAAVSLNNNTLY
+491 DKRAAVLLSDNTLY
-505 ISDFNKSTN
+505 ISDFTKSTS
-514 IIRWSVVTETDEYLI
+514 ITRWSVVTETDEYLI

-535 LDVGYMPEYIVDA
+535 LDVGYMPEFIVDA
-548 VSIEKED
+548 VSIDKKD

>member
-1 MIQTQVSFKEM
+1 MIKTQVSFKEM
-12 VGHSGEVSGFIIPE
+12 VSHSGEVSGFIIPE

-85 VPGIM
+85 VPAIM
-90 SSLEKGFNLLGSEL
+90 NSLEKGFNLLGSEL
-104 LTYLDFRYNDDE
+104 LTYLDFRYNEDE
-116 QRIKYND
+116 SRIKYND

-146 DQVVVGNLEDIFFDA
+146 DQVVVGSLGDIFFDT

-167 NEDEPWAFVHD
+167 SEDEPWAFVHD

-195 NEEYKIERF
+195 NEEYKIESF
-204 SDYADDIKLH
+204 SDYEDDIKLH

-229 ENSWDFPCDRGY
+229 EGSWDFPCDRGY
-241 RNFALSRLYKRLDYD
+241 KNFVLSRLYKRLEYD
-256 VLSNSFKEITKLEQ
+256 VLSNSFKELTKLEQ
-270 NRDHD
+270 NRIHD

-284 FSDDIDLTNPEFKGF
+284 FSDEIDLTNPEFEGF
-299 DRRPVFRLNP
+299 DRRPVSRLNQY
-309 DDKMTIGKLSNNIS
+309 DKMTIGKLSNNIS

-329 VTFVL
+329 VTSIL

-346 RIILR
+346 KILLR
-351 GYSDTDGMRIID
+351 GYNDTDGMRIID
-363 VPDQDTFD
+363 IPDQETFD

-385 TSTIENSV
+385 TSTIENSI

-413 TEDDFGPVYI
+413 TEDDYGPVYI

-429 SYNYKIIE
+429 SYKFTPME
-437 AAEAFD
+437 DFD
-443 GDKLQDT
+443 GNNLQETYID
-450 FINYPKEASFR
+450 YPKNVSFR

-491 DKRAAVSLNNNTLY
+491 DKRAAVQLSNNTLY
-505 ISDFNKSTN
+505 ISDFTKSTS
-514 IIRWSVVTETDEYLI
+514 ITRWSVVTETDEYLI

-535 LDVGYMPEYIVDA
+535 LDVGYMPEFIVEA

>member
-41 RIIPSQHFTIFA
+41 RIISSQHFTIFA

-85 VPGIM
+85 VTGIM
-90 SSLEKGFNLLGSEL
+90 NSLEKGFNLLGSEL
-104 LTYLDFRYNDDE
+104 LTYLDFRYNEDE
-116 QRIKYND
+116 ERIKYND
-123 YHLIVANKLP
+123 YHLIIANKLP
-133 YLTPIIFMNYGPS
+133 YLTPIILMNYGPS
-146 DQVVVGNLEDIFFDA
+146 DQVMVGDLEDIFFDP

-167 NEDEPWAFVHD
+167 VSEDEPWAFTHN

-195 NEEYKIERF
+195 NEEYKIESF
-204 SDYADDIKLH
+204 HDYDDDIKLH

-224 LVNQI
+224 LMNNI
-229 ENSWDFPCDRGY
+229 DDSWDFPCDRGY
-241 RNFALSRLYKRLDYD
+241 NNFALSRLYKRLEYD
-256 VLSNSFKEITKLEQ
+256 VLSNSFKELTKLEQ
-270 NRDHD
+270 NRIHD

-284 FSDDIDLTNPEFKGF
+284 FSDEIDLASPEFEGF
-299 DRRPVFRLNP
+299 DRRQVSRLNP
-309 DDKMTIGKLSNNIS
+309 LDTMTIGKLSNNIS
-323 NEYLDA
+323 DEYLDA
-329 VTFVL
+329 VTSIL

-346 RIILR
+346 KILLR
-351 GYSDTDGMRIID
+351 GYNDTDGMRIID
-363 VPDQDTFD
+363 IPDQETFD

-393 KDLSDDTNFI
+393 KDLSDDTNFN
-403 HVVLLKTCDP
+403 HVILLKTCDIN
-413 TEDDFGPVYI
+413 DDYGPVYI

-429 SYNYKIIE
+429 SYKLTPMEDFVGNKLKG
-437 AAEAFD
+437 AFV
-443 GDKLQDT
+443 K
-450 FINYPKEASFR
+450 YPKDASFR

-475 FSGMIPN
+475 FAGMIPN
-482 ISGRTPMTL
+482 VSGRTPMTL

-505 ISDFNKSTN
+505 ISDFTKSTS
-514 IIRWSVVTETDEYLI
+514 ITRWSVVNETDEYLI

-535 LDVGYMPEYIVDA
+535 LDVGYMPEFIA
-548 VSIEKED
+548 EPVSIEKED

>member
-1 MIQTQVSFKEM
+1 MIKTQVSFKEM
-12 VGHSGEVSGFIIPE
+12 VSHSGEVSGFIIPE

-85 VPGIM
+85 VSNIM
-90 SSLEKGFNLLGSEL
+90 NSLEKGFKLLGSEL
-104 LTYLDFRYNDDE
+104 LTYLDFRYNEDE
-116 QRIKYND
+116 SRIKYND

-146 DQVVVGNLEDIFFDA
+146 DQVVVGSLGDIFFDA

-167 NEDEPWAFVHD
+167 NEDEAWAFVHD

-195 NEEYKIERF
+195 NEEYKIESF
-204 SDYADDIKLH
+204 SDYDDDIKLH

-229 ENSWDFPCDRGY
+229 EGSWDFPCDRGY
-241 RNFALSRLYKRLDYD
+241 KNFVLSRLYKRLEYD
-256 VLSNSFKEITKLEQ
+256 VLSNSFKELTKLEQ
-270 NRDHD
+270 NRIHD

-284 FSDDIDLTNPEFKGF
+284 FSDEIDLTNPEFEGF
-299 DRRPVFRLNP
+299 DRRPVSRLNQY
-309 DDKMTIGKLSNNIS
+309 DKMTIGKLSNNIS

-329 VTFVL
+329 VTSIL

-346 RIILR
+346 KILLR
-351 GYSDTDGMRIID
+351 GYNDTDGMRIID
-363 VPDQDTFD
+363 IPDQETFD

-385 TSTIENSV
+385 TSTIENSI
-393 KDLSDDTNFI
+393 KDLSDDTNFN

-413 TEDDFGPVYI
+413 TEDDYGPVYI

-429 SYNYKIIE
+429 SYKFTPME
-437 AAEAFD
+437 DFD
-443 GDKLQDT
+443 GNKLQETYID
-450 FINYPKEASFR
+450 YPKNVSFR

-491 DKRAAVSLNNNTLY
+491 DKRAAVQLSNNTLY
-505 ISDFNKSTN
+505 ISDFTKSTS
-514 IIRWSVVTETDEYLI
+514 ITRWSVVTETDEYLI

-535 LDVGYMPEYIVDA
+535 LDVGYIPEFIVDA

>member
-1 MIQTQVSFKEM
+1 M
-12 VGHSGEVSGFIIPE
+12 
-26 YSRKTLYRRTKSGDN
+26 N
-41 RIIPSQHFTIFA
+41 
-53 SSVEDK
+53 
-59 CIYESEDGRKI
+59 
-70 YIKPLLDPKDERNEK
+70 
-85 VPGIM
+85 
-90 SSLEKGFNLLGSEL
+90 SLEKGFNLLGSEL
-104 LTYLDFRYNDDE
+104 LTYLDFRYNEDE
-116 QRIKYND
+116 SRIKYND

-146 DQVVVGNLEDIFFDA
+146 DQVVVGSLGDIFFDA

-167 NEDEPWAFVHD
+167 DEDEPWAFVHD

-195 NEEYKIERF
+195 NEEYKIESF
-204 SDYADDIKLH
+204 SDYDDDIKLH

-229 ENSWDFPCDRGY
+229 EGSWDFPCDRGY
-241 RNFALSRLYKRLDYD
+241 KNFVLSRLYKRLEYD
-256 VLSNSFKEITKLEQ
+256 VLSNSFKELTKLEQ
-270 NRDHD
+270 NRIHD

-284 FSDDIDLTNPEFKGF
+284 FSDEIDLTNPEFEGF
-299 DRRPVFRLNP
+299 DRRPVSRLNQY
-309 DDKMTIGKLSNNIS
+309 DKMTIGKLSNNIS

-329 VTFVL
+329 VTSIL

-346 RIILR
+346 KILLR
-351 GYSDTDGMRIID
+351 GYNDTDGMRIID
-363 VPDQDTFD
+363 IPDQETFD

-385 TSTIENSV
+385 TSTIENSI

-413 TEDDFGPVYI
+413 TEDDYGPVYI

-429 SYNYKIIE
+429 SYKFTPME
-437 AAEAFD
+437 DFD
-443 GDKLQDT
+443 GNKLQETYID
-450 FINYPKEASFR
+450 YPKNVSFR

-491 DKRAAVSLNNNTLY
+491 DKRAAVQLSNNTLY
-505 ISDFNKSTN
+505 ISDFTKSTS
-514 IIRWSVVTETDEYLI
+514 ITRWSVVTETDEYLI

-535 LDVGYMPEYIVDA
+535 LDVGYMPEFIVEA

>member
-1 MIQTQVSFKEM
+1 MIKTQVSFKEM
-12 VGHSGEVSGFIIPE
+12 VSHSGEVSGFVIPE

-70 YIKPLLDPKDERNEK
+70 YIKPLLDPNDKRNEK
-85 VPGIM
+85 VSSIM
-90 SSLEKGFNLLGSEL
+90 NSLEKGFKLLGSEL
-104 LTYLDFRYNDDE
+104 LKYLDFRYNEDE
-116 QRIKYND
+116 SRIKYND

-146 DQVVVGNLEDIFFDA
+146 DQVVVGSLGDIFFDT

-167 NEDEPWAFVHD
+167 NEDEAWAFVHD

-195 NEEYKIERF
+195 NEEYKIESF
-204 SDYADDIKLH
+204 SDYDDDIKLH

-229 ENSWDFPCDRGY
+229 EGSWDFPCDRGY
-241 RNFALSRLYKRLDYD
+241 KNFVLSRLYKRLEYD
-256 VLSNSFKEITKLEQ
+256 VLSNSFKELTKLEQ
-270 NRDHD
+270 NRIHD

-284 FSDDIDLTNPEFKGF
+284 FSDEIDLTNPEFEGF
-299 DRRPVFRLNP
+299 DRRPVSRLNQY
-309 DDKMTIGKLSNNIS
+309 DKMTIGKLSNNIS

-329 VTFVL
+329 VASIL

-346 RIILR
+346 KILLR
-351 GYSDTDGMRIID
+351 GYNDTDGMRVID

-385 TSTIENSV
+385 TSTIENSI

-413 TEDDFGPVYI
+413 TEDDYGPVYI

-429 SYNYKIIE
+429 SYKFTPME
-437 AAEAFD
+437 DFD
-443 GDKLQDT
+443 GNKLQETYID
-450 FINYPKEASFR
+450 YPKNVSFR

-491 DKRAAVSLNNNTLY
+491 DKRAAVQLSNNTLY
-505 ISDFNKSTN
+505 ISDFAKSTS
-514 IIRWSVVTETDEYLI
+514 ITRWSVVTETDEYLI

-535 LDVGYMPEYIVDA
+535 LDVGYMPEFIVDA

>member
-1 MIQTQVSFKEM
+1 MIKTQVSFKEM
-12 VGHSGEVSGFIIPE
+12 VSHSGEVSGFVIPE

-85 VPGIM
+85 VPSIM
-90 SSLEKGFNLLGSEL
+90 NSLEKGFKLLGSEL
-104 LTYLDFRYNDDE
+104 LKYLDFRYNEDE
-116 QRIKYND
+116 SRIKYND

-146 DQVVVGNLEDIFFDA
+146 DQVVVGSLGDIFFDT

-167 NEDEPWAFVHD
+167 NEDEAWAFVHD

-195 NEEYKIERF
+195 NEEYKIESF

-229 ENSWDFPCDRGY
+229 EASWDFPCDRGY
-241 RNFALSRLYKRLDYD
+241 KNFVLSRLYKRLEYD
-256 VLSNSFKEITKLEQ
+256 VLSRSFKEITKLEQ
-270 NRDHD
+270 NRIHD

-299 DRRPVFRLNP
+299 DRRPLFKLNEY
-309 DDKMTIGKLSNNIS
+309 DKMTIGKLSNNIS
-323 NEYLDA
+323 DEYLDA
-329 VTFVL
+329 VASVL

-351 GYSDTDGMRIID
+351 GYNDTDGMRIID
-363 VPDQDTFD
+363 VPDQDAFD
-371 NLELYLARVSHIPL
+371 NLELYLARVSYIPL
-385 TSTIENSV
+385 TSTLENSV

-429 SYNYKIIE
+429 SYNYKIVADIE
-437 AAEAFD
+437 N
-443 GDKLQDT
+443 KLQDT

-491 DKRAAVSLNNNTLY
+491 DKRAAVQLSNNTLY
-505 ISDFNKSTN
+505 ISDFTKSTS
-514 IIRWSVVTETDEYLI
+514 ITRWSVVTETDEYLI

-535 LDVGYMPEYIVDA
+535 LDVGYMPEFIVDA

>member
-1 MIQTQVSFKEM
+1 MIKTQVSFKEM

-85 VPGIM
+85 VSNIM
-90 SSLEKGFNLLGSEL
+90 NSLEKGFKLLGSEL
-104 LTYLDFRYNDDE
+104 LAYLDFRYNEDE
-116 QRIKYND
+116 SRIKYND

-146 DQVVVGNLEDIFFDA
+146 DQVVVGSLGDIFFDT

-167 NEDEPWAFVHD
+167 DEDEAWAFVHD

-195 NEEYKIERF
+195 NEEYKIESF
-204 SDYADDIKLH
+204 SDYEDDIKLH

-229 ENSWDFPCDRGY
+229 EGSWDFPCDRGY
-241 RNFALSRLYKRLDYD
+241 KNFVLSRLYKRLEYD
-256 VLSNSFKEITKLEQ
+256 VLSRSFKEITKLEQ
-270 NRDHD
+270 NRIHD

-299 DRRPVFRLNP
+299 DRRPLFKLNEY
-309 DDKMTIGKLSNNIS
+309 DKMTIGKLSNNIS
-323 NEYLDA
+323 NEYLDVVA
-329 VTFVL
+329 SVL

-351 GYSDTDGMRIID
+351 GYNDTDGMRIID
-363 VPDQDTFD
+363 VPDQDAFD
-371 NLELYLARVSHIPL
+371 NLELYLARVSYIPL
-385 TSTIENSV
+385 TSTLENSV

-429 SYNYKIIE
+429 SYNYKIVADIE
-437 AAEAFD
+437 N
-443 GDKLQDT
+443 KLQDT

-491 DKRAAVSLNNNTLY
+491 DKRAAVLLSNNTLY
-505 ISDFNKSTN
+505 ISDFTKSTS
-514 IIRWSVVTETDEYLI
+514 ITRWSVVTETDEYLI

-535 LDVGYMPEYIVDA
+535 LDVGYMPEFIVDA

>member
-1 MIQTQVSFKEM
+1 MIKTQVSFKEM
-12 VGHSGEVSGFIIPE
+12 VSHSGEVSGFNIPE

-70 YIKPLLDPKDERNEK
+70 YIKPLLDPKDKRNEK
-85 VPGIM
+85 VSSIM
-90 SSLEKGFNLLGSEL
+90 NSLEKGFKLLGSEL
-104 LTYLDFRYNDDE
+104 LTYLDFRYNEDE
-116 QRIKYND
+116 SRIKYND

-146 DQVVVGNLEDIFFDA
+146 DQVVVGSLGDIFFDT

-167 NEDEPWAFVHD
+167 NEDEAWAFVHD

-195 NEEYKIERF
+195 NEEYKIESF
-204 SDYADDIKLH
+204 SDYDDDIKLH

-229 ENSWDFPCDRGY
+229 EGSWDFPCDRGY
-241 RNFALSRLYKRLDYD
+241 KNFVLSRLYKRLEYD
-256 VLSNSFKEITKLEQ
+256 VLSNSFKELTKLEQ
-270 NRDHD
+270 NRIHD

-284 FSDDIDLTNPEFKGF
+284 FSDEIDLTNPEFEGF
-299 DRRPVFRLNP
+299 DRRPVSKLNEY
-309 DDKMTIGKLSNNIS
+309 DKMTIGKLSNNIS

-329 VTFVL
+329 VASVL

-351 GYSDTDGMRIID
+351 GYNDTDGMRIID
-363 VPDQDTFD
+363 VPDQDAFD
-371 NLELYLARVSHIPL
+371 NLELYLARVSYIPL
-385 TSTIENSV
+385 TSTLENSV

-429 SYNYKIIE
+429 SYNYKIVADIE
-437 AAEAFD
+437 
-443 GDKLQDT
+443 DKLQDT

-491 DKRAAVSLNNNTLY
+491 DKRAAVQLSNNTLY
-505 ISDFNKSTN
+505 ISDFTKSTS
-514 IIRWSVVTETDEYLI
+514 ITRWSVVTETDEYLI

-535 LDVGYMPEYIVDA
+535 LDVGYMPEFIVDA

>member
-1 MIQTQVSFKEM
+1 MIKTQVSFKEM
-12 VGHSGEVSGFIIPE
+12 VSHSGEVSGFVIPE

-41 RIIPSQHFTIFA
+41 RIVPSQHFTIFA

-59 CIYESEDGRKI
+59 CIYESEDGRKV

-85 VPGIM
+85 VPAIM
-90 SSLEKGFNLLGSEL
+90 NSLEKGFNLLGSEL
-104 LTYLDFRYNDDE
+104 LTYLDFRYNEDE
-116 QRIKYND
+116 SRIKYND

-146 DQVVVGNLEDIFFDA
+146 DQVVVGSLGDIFFDA

-167 NEDEPWAFVHD
+167 NEDEAWAFVHD

-195 NEEYKIERF
+195 NEEYKIESF
-204 SDYADDIKLH
+204 SDYEDDIKLH

-229 ENSWDFPCDRGY
+229 EASWDFPCDRGY
-241 RNFALSRLYKRLDYD
+241 KNFILSRLYKRLEYD
-256 VLSNSFKEITKLEQ
+256 VLSRSFKEITKLEQ
-270 NRDHD
+270 NRIHD

-284 FSDDIDLTNPEFKGF
+284 FSDEIDLTNPEFEGF
-299 DRRPVFRLNP
+299 DRRPVSRLNQY
-309 DDKMTIGKLSNNIS
+309 DKMTIGKLSNNIS

-329 VTFVL
+329 VTSIL

-346 RIILR
+346 KILLR
-351 GYSDTDGMRIID
+351 GYNDTDGMRIID
-363 VPDQDTFD
+363 IPDQETFD

-385 TSTIENSV
+385 TSTIENSI
-393 KDLSDDTNFI
+393 KDLSDDTNFN

-413 TEDDFGPVYI
+413 NDDDYGPVYI
-423 PLFKIR
+423 PLFKIK
-429 SYNYKIIE
+429 SYKFTPME
-437 AAEAFD
+437 DFD
-443 GDKLQDT
+443 GNNLQETYID
-450 FINYPKEASFR
+450 YPKNVSFR

-491 DKRAAVSLNNNTLY
+491 DKRAAVQLSNNTLY
-505 ISDFNKSTN
+505 ISDFTKSTS
-514 IIRWSVVTETDEYLI
+514 ITRWSVVTETDEYLI

-535 LDVGYMPEYIVDA
+535 LDVGYMPEFIVDA

>member
-1 MIQTQVSFKEM
+1 MIKTQVSFKEM
-12 VGHSGEVSGFIIPE
+12 VSHSGEVSGFNIPE

-70 YIKPLLDPKDERNEK
+70 YIKPLLDPKDKRNEK
-85 VPGIM
+85 VSSIM
-90 SSLEKGFNLLGSEL
+90 NSLEKGFKLLGSEL
-104 LTYLDFRYNDDE
+104 LTYLDFRYNEDE
-116 QRIKYND
+116 SRIKYND

-146 DQVVVGNLEDIFFDA
+146 DQVVVGSLGDIFFDT

-167 NEDEPWAFVHD
+167 NEDEAWAFVHD

-195 NEEYKIERF
+195 NEEYKIESF
-204 SDYADDIKLH
+204 SDYEDDIKLH

-229 ENSWDFPCDRGY
+229 EGSWDFPCDRGY
-241 RNFALSRLYKRLDYD
+241 KNFVLSRLYKRLEYD
-256 VLSNSFKEITKLEQ
+256 VLSNSFKELTKLEQ
-270 NRDHD
+270 NRIHD

-284 FSDDIDLTNPEFKGF
+284 FSDEIDLTNPEFEGF
-299 DRRPVFRLNP
+299 DRRPVSRLNQY
-309 DDKMTIGKLSNNIS
+309 DKMTIGKLSNNIS

-329 VTFVL
+329 VTSIL

-346 RIILR
+346 KILLR
-351 GYSDTDGMRIID
+351 GYNDTDGMRVID

-385 TSTIENSV
+385 TSTIENGI

-413 TEDDFGPVYI
+413 TEDDYGPVYI

-429 SYNYKIIE
+429 SYKFTPME
-437 AAEAFD
+437 DFD
-443 GDKLQDT
+443 GNNLQETYID
-450 FINYPKEASFR
+450 YPKNVSFR

-491 DKRAAVSLNNNTLY
+491 DKRAAVQLSNNTLY
-505 ISDFNKSTN
+505 ISDFNKSTS
-514 IIRWSVVTETDEYLI
+514 ITRWSVVTETDEYLI

-535 LDVGYMPEYIVDA
+535 LDVGYMPEFIVDA

>member
-1 MIQTQVSFKEM
+1 MIKTQVSFKEM
-12 VGHSGEVSGFIIPE
+12 VSHSGEVSGFVIPE

-70 YIKPLLDPKDERNEK
+70 YIKPLLDPKDKRNEK
-85 VPGIM
+85 VSNIM
-90 SSLEKGFNLLGSEL
+90 NSLEKGFKLLGSEL
-104 LTYLDFRYNDDE
+104 LTYLDFRYNEDE
-116 QRIKYND
+116 SRIKYND

-146 DQVVVGNLEDIFFDA
+146 DQVVVGSLGDIFFDA

-167 NEDEPWAFVHD
+167 NEDEAWAFVHD

-195 NEEYKIERF
+195 NEEYKIESF

-229 ENSWDFPCDRGY
+229 EASWDFPCDRGY
-241 RNFALSRLYKRLDYD
+241 KNFVLSRLYKRLEYD
-256 VLSNSFKEITKLEQ
+256 VLSNSFKELTKLEQ
-270 NRDHD
+270 NRIHD

-284 FSDDIDLTNPEFKGF
+284 FSDEIDLTNPEFEGF
-299 DRRPVFRLNP
+299 DRRPLFKLNEY
-309 DDKMTIGKLSNNIS
+309 DKMTIGKLSNNIS

-329 VTFVL
+329 VTSIL

-346 RIILR
+346 KILLR
-351 GYSDTDGMRIID
+351 GYNDTDGMRIID
-363 VPDQDTFD
+363 IPDQDTFD

-385 TSTIENSV
+385 TSTIENSI

-413 TEDDFGPVYI
+413 TEDDYGPVYI

-429 SYNYKIIE
+429 SYKFTPME
-437 AAEAFD
+437 DFD
-443 GDKLQDT
+443 GNKLQET
-450 FINYPKEASFR
+450 YINYPKEASFR

-491 DKRAAVSLNNNTLY
+491 DKRAAVLLSDNTLY
-505 ISDFNKSTN
+505 ISDFTKSTS
-514 IIRWSVVTETDEYLI
+514 ITRWSVVTETDEYLI

-535 LDVGYMPEYIVDA
+535 LDVGYMPEFIVDA

>member
-12 VGHSGEVSGFIIPE
+12 VSHSGEVSGFVIPE

-85 VPGIM
+85 VPSIM
-90 SSLEKGFNLLGSEL
+90 NSLEKGFKLLGSEL
-104 LTYLDFRYNDDE
+104 LTYLDFRYNEDE
-116 QRIKYND
+116 SRIKYND

-146 DQVVVGNLEDIFFDA
+146 DQVVVGSLGDIFFDT

-167 NEDEPWAFVHD
+167 NEDEAWAFVHD

-195 NEEYKIERF
+195 NEEYKIESF

-229 ENSWDFPCDRGY
+229 EASWDFPCDRGY
-241 RNFALSRLYKRLDYD
+241 KNFVLSRLYKRLEYD
-256 VLSNSFKEITKLEQ
+256 VLSNSFKELTKLEQ
-270 NRDHD
+270 NRIHD

-299 DRRPVFRLNP
+299 DRRPLFKLNEY
-309 DDKMTIGKLSNNIS
+309 DKMTIGKLSNNIS

-329 VTFVL
+329 VASVL

-351 GYSDTDGMRIID
+351 GYNDTDGMRIID
-363 VPDQDTFD
+363 VPDQEAFD

-385 TSTIENSV
+385 TSTIENSI

-413 TEDDFGPVYI
+413 TEDDYGPVYI

-429 SYNYKIIE
+429 SYNYKIVADIE
-437 AAEAFD
+437 
-443 GDKLQDT
+443 DKLQDT

-491 DKRAAVSLNNNTLY
+491 DKRAAVQLSNNTLY
-505 ISDFNKSTN
+505 ISDFTKSTS
-514 IIRWSVVTETDEYLI
+514 ITRWSVVTETDEYLI

-535 LDVGYMPEYIVDA
+535 LDVGYMPELIVDA
-548 VSIEKED
+548 VSIDKKD